1 MQPIKSK
8 SVVRLSKDTPTRRNW
23 CGRDDNAAHYH
34 QNIPID
40 QKEITLTLRWKEA
53 DQRELSEVGRY
64 KINLPGLT
72 NEGYVE
78 KRAAGYFLRFQR
90 TGTKIEIAINRGG
103 KALEVG
109 SWP

>member
-8 SVVRLSKDTPTRRNW
+8 SVVRLSKDTPTVRHWN
-23 CGRDDNAAHYH
+23 GRDDNAAHYH

-40 QKEITLTLRWKEA
+40 QKEITLTLKWKA
-53 DQRELSEVGRY
+53 SAHGKKTPVGFY

-78 KRAAGYFLRFQR
+78 KRTAGYFLRFQR
-90 TGTKIEIAINRGG
+90 TGTKIEIAINRGS